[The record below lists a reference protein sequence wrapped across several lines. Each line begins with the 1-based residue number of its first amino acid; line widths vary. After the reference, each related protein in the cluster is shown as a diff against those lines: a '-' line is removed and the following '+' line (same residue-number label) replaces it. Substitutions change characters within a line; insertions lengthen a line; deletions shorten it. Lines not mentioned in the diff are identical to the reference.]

1 VDNINQDDGFIEKVF
16 NDEQFILNAIQS
28 ISDSLMTNGNQQA
41 ATARRV
47 DDNMNRFGVNMNLAR
62 EKAEVS

>member
-1 VDNINQDDGFIEKVF
+1 MDNINQDDGFIEKVF